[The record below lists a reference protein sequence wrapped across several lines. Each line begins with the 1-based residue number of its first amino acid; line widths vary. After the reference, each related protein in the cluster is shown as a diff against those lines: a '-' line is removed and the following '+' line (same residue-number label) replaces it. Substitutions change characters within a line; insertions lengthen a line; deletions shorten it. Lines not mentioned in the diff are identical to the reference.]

1 VNVSTRLS
9 LQGETSFTPWS
20 HTLSKM
26 FSYGSFCWG
35 RSSFYGS
42 LVGSSWARCV
52 GFDAALQ
59 VRVGSSSSGE
69 KTLGQSE
76 FTFAVAAVLFLG
88 RSVRPSAVD
97 FSLEE
102 LKRLRKFGA
111 D

>member
-1 VNVSTRLS
+1 LGSTRLYRF
-9 LQGETSFTPWS
+9 G
-20 HTLSKM
+20 
-26 FSYGSFCWG
+26 
-35 RSSFYGS
+35 
-42 LVGSSWARCV
+42 
-52 GFDAALQ
+52 
-59 VRVGSSSSGE
+59 GSSSSGE

-88 RSVRPSAVD
+88 SSVRPSAVD